1 MGGGLIQLMAIGPQN
16 KKICGN
22 PKISFFKHVYSQ
34 YCNFGIEWFYQYFEG
49 TKKLG
54 KTIKCKLDKKGD
66 LLRQMYV
73 VFEISTDSLDI
84 PKLGL
89 RLIDYVEIQ
98 IGGQIIDRHYGEW
111 MDIWTQLNY
120 SAAKYEMFKTLMM
133 DKYHAGT
140 TSNTNLT
147 DKCGNS
153 SYKRVYVPLIFWF
166 NLNPGL
172 ALPLVALQYHEVYL
186 YLKLKSKENLAT
198 YTTLNMASKQ
208 PLAAD
213 SDNNL
218 YYENGILMSSSNT
231 GGVVIKNGVVDT
243 AAASPV
249 VYDFTAIKS
258 DSKAVPPHKYKWHKT
273 PFNGELKDVYLM
285 CEYIFLDTTQRKG
298 FVAADMEYLI
308 TQVQYSGKLD
318 LNKLTKTAAQGAG
331 ELTLNFNHPVKEII
345 LSVYPS
351 WLDNMLMYKNMD
363 NSYTATSLELFANN
377 SKITEIDNIEFY
389 TLLNPFEHYE
399 CGGFSSSSSR
409 HTNFN
414 GGFYYYSFAI
424 NPSSPQPTGSL
435 NFSKLN
441 NFTMNFIYNKSANSV
456 TEIDEPFKM
465 FAFGR
470 NYNILKI
477 KDGMGGVLYSS

>member
-22 PKISFFKHVYSQ
+22 PKTSFFKHVYSQ

-49 TKKLG
+49 TKKFG

-66 LLRQMYV
+66 LLRQMYI
-73 VFEISTDSLDI
+73 VFELASESLEI

-98 IGGQIIDRHYGEW
+98 IGGQVIDRHYSEW
-111 MDIWTQLNY
+111 LDIWTQLNY
-120 SAAKYEMFKTLMM
+120 SSAKYEMFKTLLM
-133 DKYHAGT
+133 DKYHSGT
-140 TSNTNLT
+140 TSNINLT

-172 ALPLVALQYHEVYL
+172 ALPLVSLQYHEVYL
-186 YLKLKSKENLAT
+186 YLKLKSKEDLAT
-198 YTTLNMASKQ
+198 YTTLNLESKQ
-208 PLAAD
+208 PLAA
-213 SDNNL
+213 NNTNNI
-218 YYENGILMSSSNT
+218 YYETSTEISTNPGGIS
-231 GGVVIKNGVVDT
+231 IKNGIVE
-243 AAASPV
+243 ASTTNNIV
-249 VYDFTAIKS
+249 CDFNKIKS
-258 DSKAVPPHKYKWHKT
+258 NNKSAPPYIYKWHKT
-273 PFNGELKDVYLM
+273 PFEGELIDVYLM

-308 TQVQYSGKLD
+308 TQVQYSDKLD
-318 LNKLTKTAAQGAG
+318 LNKLTKNAPQGAG
-331 ELTLNFNHPVKEII
+331 VLTLNFNHPIKEIV
-345 LSVYPS
+345 LGVFPS
-351 WLDNMLMYKNMD
+351 WLNNMLMYKNMD
-363 NSYTATSLELFANN
+363 NSYTASSLELFANN

-389 TLLNPFEHYE
+389 TLLNPFEHYD
-399 CGGFSSSSSR
+399 CGGFSSGNSR
-409 HTNFN
+409 TTNYN

-441 NFTMNFIYNKSANSV
+441 NFALNFTYKKSANSI